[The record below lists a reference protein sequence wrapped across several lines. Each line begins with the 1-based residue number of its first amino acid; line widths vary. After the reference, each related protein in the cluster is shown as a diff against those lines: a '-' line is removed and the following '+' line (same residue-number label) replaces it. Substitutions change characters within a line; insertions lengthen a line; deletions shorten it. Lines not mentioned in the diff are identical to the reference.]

1 MQLDSYLEL
10 FTTLYG
16 WAFANLLGEILTGT
30 GLAALP
36 FALIVFSAWHSAKE
50 EGAGFN
56 GVLAL
61 IESVQTKLITALLV
75 MALCFAT
82 TPFTSLHNI
91 NLSYKPERAA
101 DGSETQVVSTQGGTN
116 SGYDRAMADAVNGSF
131 GQSGNLSYV
140 PLWWYSVMGLSSG
153 INGAFRSGVGSS
165 ERDLRV
171 VADLAR
177 MATIEDPAL
186 LHDVQRFYSECF
198 VPARSQYFS
207 MDKNQI
213 SASGRGILAEGSS
226 YGPTDVDW
234 VGSQFFR
241 TEPGFYD
248 VMRSYNPV
256 PGWSIDFNRDSEYM
270 QGGASDEGYM
280 NPDWGRPTCKQWW
293 EADAA
298 TGGVRERLT
307 SNTSTWRSL
316 LQVAQNTITFS
327 STDEAKDAMAKL
339 AFEKANPTFVSPD
352 KMLGDDYGK
361 GTNAWRSVTGAAS
374 TWGVADKALEAS
386 LSMIPMLNALPM
398 VQALVLMALYMF
410 LPLVVVISGYD
421 LKMMLYGGLA
431 IFTVKFWAVMWF
443 VARWLDAHLIDAMYP
458 GLTGSALMQEI
469 TQSFS
474 SGQPQLYKRMILNIL
489 LAAMFIG
496 LPMIWTTMMGWVGYR
511 LGVDGS
517 MFNRSEILSN
527 GATNSSKKG
536 ASSMAKRLRK

>member
-36 FALIVFSAWHSAKE
+36 FALIAFNAWHSAKE

-61 IESVQTKLITALLV
+61 IESIQTKLITALLV

-101 DGSETQVVSTQGGTN
+101 DGSEPQIVSTQGGTN

-131 GQSGNLSYV
+131 ARSGNLSYV

-153 INGAFRSGVGSS
+153 INGAFRAGMTSS

-213 SASGRGILAEGSS
+213 SANGRGILAEGSI

-270 QGGASDEGYM
+270 QGGASDQGFM

-361 GTNAWRSVTGAAS
+361 GTNAWRTVTGGIS
-374 TWGVADKALEAS
+374 TIGVGKQAFESS
-386 LSMIPMLNALPM
+386 LGMVPLLNMLPML
-398 VQALVLMALYMF
+398 QALVLMALYMF
-410 LPLVVVISGYD
+410 LPLIVVISCYD
-421 LKMMLYGGLA
+421 LKVMVIGGLA
-431 IFTVKFWAVMWF
+431 IFTVKFWAVMWY
-443 VARWLDAHLIDAMYP
+443 VARWLDAHLIEAMYP

-469 TQSFS
+469 TQSVS
-474 SGQPQLYKRMILNIL
+474 SGQPQLYKRMILNTL
-489 LAAMFIG
+489 LAMMFIA
-496 LPMIWTTMMGWVGYR
+496 LPLIWSSMMAWVGYR
-511 LGVDGS
+511 LGFETSSINKAGS
-517 MFNRSEILSN
+517 LSDSA
-527 GATNSSKKG
+527 GKGSSVRL
-536 ASSMAKRLRK
+536 KR

>member
-61 IESVQTKLITALLV
+61 IESIQTKLITALLV

-82 TPFTSLHNI
+82 TPLTSLHNI

-101 DGSETQVVSTQGGTN
+101 DGSEPQVVSTQGGTN

-131 GQSGNLSYV
+131 ARSGNLSYV

-153 INGAFRSGVGSS
+153 INGAFRAGMTSS

-213 SASGRGILAEGSS
+213 SANGRGILAEGSI

-270 QGGASDEGYM
+270 QGGASDQGFM
-280 NPDWGRPTCKQWW
+280 NRTGGAQPASNGGKLTLLQEEYVSASLATPRHGGVSCKSPKTLSRSVRQMRPRMPWQSSLLRRPT
-293 EADAA
+293 
-298 TGGVRERLT
+298 RHL
-307 SNTSTWRSL
+307 
-316 LQVAQNTITFS
+316 
-327 STDEAKDAMAKL
+327 
-339 AFEKANPTFVSPD
+339 
-352 KMLGDDYGK
+352 
-361 GTNAWRSVTGAAS
+361 
-374 TWGVADKALEAS
+374 
-386 LSMIPMLNALPM
+386 
-398 VQALVLMALYMF
+398 LVLTRCWATTMARARTRGVL
-410 LPLVVVISGYD
+410 SQ
-421 LKMMLYGGLA
+421 GGL
-431 IFTVKFWAVMWF
+431 V
-443 VARWLDAHLIDAMYP
+443 P
-458 GLTGSALMQEI
+458 S
-469 TQSFS
+469 
-474 SGQPQLYKRMILNIL
+474 
-489 LAAMFIG
+489 
-496 LPMIWTTMMGWVGYR
+496 GWV
-511 LGVDGS
+511 
-517 MFNRSEILSN
+517 NRHLNPHSAWSHC
-527 GATNSSKKG
+527 
-536 ASSMAKRLRK
+536 